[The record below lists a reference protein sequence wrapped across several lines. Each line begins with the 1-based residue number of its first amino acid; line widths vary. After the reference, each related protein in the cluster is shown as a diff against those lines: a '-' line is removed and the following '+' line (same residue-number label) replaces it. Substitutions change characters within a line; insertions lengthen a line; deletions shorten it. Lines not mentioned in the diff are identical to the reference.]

1 MKKSALER
9 QCEELSLPLEELDL
23 NYDGKPEPAVL
34 MYFESF
40 GYVGSCIEG
49 ITFHTVLKALML
61 NKLAE
66 INTFNERAD
75 ACTRYLEAQLTIHKD
90 KLPEII
96 GSIEDVS
103 KQTFCFNLKE
113 ILQQPFIKNEYP
125 ALSFECCEALFDA
138 VDLDTFTKVAEK
150 FSEAPYTYRS
160 GWPDLTL
167 VKGSEVRFVEVKTT
181 DKLHQSQLV
190 TIPALRECLPYDFSV
205 YRVKKVDSSEA

>member
-1 MKKSALER
+1 MNKLSLES
-9 QCEELSLPLEELDL
+9 QCQMLSLPLDEIELS
-23 NYDGKPEPAVL
+23 YSGKPEPAL
-34 MYFESF
+34 LQHFETQ
-40 GYVGSCIEG
+40 GYIGSSNEG

-61 NKLAE
+61 DKLAE

-96 GSIEDVS
+96 GSIENVG
-103 KQTFCFNLKE
+103 KQAFCFNLKE

-125 ALSFECCEALFDA
+125 SLSFECCEALFDA
-138 VDLDTFTKVAEK
+138 IDLDTFTKVAEK
-150 FSEAPYTYRS
+150 FSEDPYTYRS

-181 DKLHQSQLV
+181 DKLHKSQLV
-190 TIPALRECLPYDFSV
+190 TIPVLRDCLPFDFSV
-205 YRVKKVDSSEA
+205 YRVKKLDSSET